1 MRTIGWCAAAALLVA
16 ASSSFATV
24 TVTFKVGGQ
33 SNVVAPAGGTFDVE
47 VIINSDEP
55 DFDGFMG
62 GVGGVTMDI
71 AASQAGK
78 IAVSGVIGNSGSTGT
93 GTRYNSP
100 LWDSN
105 TTTGLAFSPNALA
118 AAAGAKLGTTPVG
131 IFGSAVVNEDPS
143 FDTSTLGWIKIT
155 VDPLTGPV
163 SLLPMNF
170 RAFNVIG
177 DSLDSV
183 VVSGVTFLPEPASAL
198 LLVAALPFLRRRS
211 A

>member
-47 VIINSDEP
+47 VILNSNEP
-55 DFDGFMG
+55 D
-62 GVGGVTMDI
+62 VGGATLDI
-71 AASQAGK
+71 AATVPGK
-78 IAVSGVIGNSGSTGT
+78 IAVSGAVGGAGSAGT

-105 TTTGLAFSPNALA
+105 TTTGLAFSPTALA
-118 AAAGAKLGTTPVG
+118 SAANQPKLGTSPVG
-131 IFGSAVVNEDPS
+131 IFGSAVVDQDPA
-143 FDTSTLGWIKIT
+143 FTQSTLGWIKIT

-163 SLLPMNF
+163 SFVPMNF
-170 RAFNVIG
+170 RAFSVIG

-183 VVSGVTFLPEPASAL
+183 VAGGVTFLPEPASAL